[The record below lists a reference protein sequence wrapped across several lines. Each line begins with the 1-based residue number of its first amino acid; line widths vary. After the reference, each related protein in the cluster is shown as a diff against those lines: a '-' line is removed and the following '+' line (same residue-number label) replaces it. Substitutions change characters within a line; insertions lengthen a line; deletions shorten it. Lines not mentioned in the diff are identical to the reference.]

1 MLHQL
6 LMGLLE
12 LAGIII
18 LCGVIVFAVTIIGMF
33 IKYVSIACRNESN
46 NKHDGDES

>member
-6 LMGLLE
+6 LVGLLE

-18 LCGVIVFAVTIIGMF
+18 LCGVIVFSVIVIGMF
-33 IKYVSIACRNESN
+33 IKYVTIACRNGSN
-46 NKHDGDES
+46 SDHDGNKS